1 MTGVT
6 KEIGVMGQTGERWEA
21 GEARA
26 IGEVGVIGDTGER
39 GPQRESVNGV
49 SGEWNGSKMCN
60 LKTCQCVF
68 ASTHDTDIME
78 PGTEAPV
85 PAAGDSG
92 AAASIALKGVLP
104 S

>member
-1 MTGVT
+1 
-6 KEIGVMGQTGERWEA
+6 MGQTGERWEA
-21 GEARA
+21 AEAGA

-39 GPQRESVNGV
+39 RESVNGV

-60 LKTCQCVF
+60 LKTCQYVF

-85 PAAGDSG
+85 PTAGNSG
-92 AAASIALKGVLP
+92 AAAPIPSKGVLP

>member
-1 MTGVT
+1 VTGVT
-6 KEIGVMGQTGERWEA
+6 KEIGIMGQTGERWEA
-21 GEARA
+21 AEAGA

-39 GPQRESVNGV
+39 RESVNGV

-85 PAAGDSG
+85 PAAGNSG
-92 AAASIALKGVLP
+92 AAALIPSKGVLP